1 MVNSSTI
8 DLDLDLAS
16 KVQRLLFPKNSP
28 QCDWC
33 CMGVKNRMAL
43 GLGGDFFDFI
53 ALPDGCQVVFLGDVT
68 GHGLQA
74 SVVMSML
81 YGYLH
86 RASTSGC
93 LPKQTVADAN
103 AFLQFFAK
111 RSRKFDHYFSA
122 TLFYSIID
130 PASLMMT
137 YVNAGHVA
145 PLVKRGDEIFALQPT
160 ASPLGFFSDPELE
173 VATFQL
179 EVGDRLLLHTDGL
192 SDSYNSAGQFFGG
205 ERIEQLLLSYPDSH
219 LEFLD
224 RLFAALKEFGAPDP
238 PADDCTAIVID
249 LHGRQ
254 LLAEAPADQPD
265 SDR

>member
-1 MVNSSTI
+1 MASSSTI

-16 KVQRLLFPKNSP
+16 KVQRLLFPKSSP
-28 QCDWC
+28 PCDWC
-33 CMGVKNRMAL
+33 CMGVKNHMAL
-43 GLGGDFFDFI
+43 GLGGDFFDFF

-74 SVVMSML
+74 SVVMSLL

-93 LPKQTVADAN
+93 LPKQVVAEAN
-103 AFLQFFAK
+103 DFLQFFAK

-130 PASLMMT
+130 PASLMMI

-145 PLVKRGDEIFALQPT
+145 PLVKRGKQIFALQPT
-160 ASPLGFFSDPELE
+160 ASPLGYFNDPDLE
-173 VATFQL
+173 VETFQF
-179 EVGDRLLLHTDGL
+179 EADDRLLLYTDGI
-192 SDSYNSAGQFFGG
+192 SDSFNARGQFFGSQ
-205 ERIEQLLLSYPDSH
+205 RIEQLLLNHSDPN

-224 RLFAALKEFGAPDP
+224 RIFTALHDFGAADP
-238 PADDCTAIVID
+238 PDDDCTAIVID
-249 LHGRQ
+249 LNDRQ
-254 LLAEAPADQPD
+254 SGEK
-265 SDR
+265 

>member
-1 MVNSSTI
+1 MANLPTI

-16 KVQRLLFPKNSP
+16 KVQRLLFPKSSP
-28 QCDWC
+28 LCDWG

-43 GLGGDFFDFI
+43 GLGGDFFEFI

-74 SVVMSML
+74 SVVMSLL

-130 PASLMMT
+130 PASLLMI

-145 PLVKRGDEIFALQPT
+145 PLVKRGDEVFALQST
-160 ASPLGFFSDPELE
+160 ASPLGYFSDPELE
-173 VATFQL
+173 VATFQF
-179 EVGDRLLLHTDGL
+179 EVGDRLLLYTDGL
-192 SDSYNSAGQFFGG
+192 SDSFNSSGQFFGS
-205 ERIEQLLLSYPDSH
+205 ERIEQLLLNHPDPH
-219 LEFLD
+219 LEFLE
-224 RLFAALKEFGAPDP
+224 RLFAALHEFGAPDP
-238 PADDCTAIVID
+238 PDDDCTAIVID

-254 LLAEAPADQPD
+254 FAAAKPAGEARPPG
-265 SDR
+265 

>member
-1 MVNSSTI
+1 MSDSPTI

-16 KVQRLLFPKNSP
+16 KVQRLLFPKSSP
-28 QCDWC
+28 LCDWC

-43 GLGGDFFDFI
+43 GLGGDFFEFI
-53 ALPDGCQVVFLGDVT
+53 PLSDGCQVVFLGDVT

-74 SVVMSML
+74 SVVMSLL

-93 LPKQTVADAN
+93 SPQQTVADAN

-122 TLFYSIID
+122 TLFYSVLD
-130 PASLMMT
+130 PASMMMR
-137 YVNAGHVA
+137 YVNAGQVA
-145 PLVKRGDEIFALQPT
+145 PLVKRGAEIFALQST
-160 ASPLGFFSDPELE
+160 ASPLGYFSEPELE
-173 VATFQL
+173 VATFQF
-179 EVGDRLLLHTDGL
+179 EAGDRLLLHTDGL
-192 SDSYNSAGQFFGG
+192 SDSYNSAGQFFGV
-205 ERIEQLLLSYPDSH
+205 ERIEQLLLNHPDSH

-238 PADDCTAIVID
+238 PDDDCTAIVID

-254 LLAEAPADQPD
+254 LLAEESADK
-265 SDR
+265 SGSAR

>member
-1 MVNSSTI
+1 MTSSPTI

-16 KVQRLLFPKNSP
+16 KVQRLLFPKSSP
-28 QCDWC
+28 SCDWC
-33 CMGVKNRMAL
+33 RMGVKNRMAL
-43 GLGGDFFDFI
+43 GLGGDFFEFI

-74 SVVMSML
+74 SVVMSLL

-93 LPKQTVADAN
+93 LPKQIVAEAN
-103 AFLQFFAK
+103 DFLQFFAK

-130 PASLMMT
+130 PASLMMI

-145 PLVKRGDEIFALQPT
+145 PLVKRGQEIFALQPT
-160 ASPLGFFSDPELE
+160 ASPLGYFSDPELE
-173 VATFQL
+173 VETFQF
-179 EVGDRLLLHTDGL
+179 EADDRLLLYTDGI
-192 SDSYNSAGQFFGG
+192 SDSFNTNGESFGSQ
-205 ERIEQLLLSYPDSH
+205 RIEQLLLNHPDPN

-224 RLFAALKEFGAPDP
+224 RLFDALKEFGATDP
-238 PADDCTAIVID
+238 PDDDCTAIVID
-249 LHGRQ
+249 LHDR
-254 LLAEAPADQPD
+254 LLLGD
-265 SDR
+265 

>member
-1 MVNSSTI
+1 MANPPTI

-16 KVQRLLFPKNSP
+16 KVQRLLFPKSSP
-28 QCDWC
+28 SCDWC
-33 CMGVKNRMAL
+33 RMGVKNRMAL
-43 GLGGDFFDFI
+43 GLGGDFFEFI

-74 SVVMSML
+74 SVVMSLL

-93 LPKQTVADAN
+93 LPKQIVAEAN

-122 TLFYSIID
+122 TLFYSIIN
-130 PASLMMT
+130 PASLMMI

-145 PLVKRGDEIFALQPT
+145 PLVKRGDEIFTLQPT
-160 ASPLGFFSDPELE
+160 ASPLGYFSDPELE
-173 VATFQL
+173 VATFQF
-179 EVGDRLLLHTDGL
+179 EADDRLLLYTDGL
-192 SDSYNSAGQFFGG
+192 SDSFNASGQSFGR
-205 ERIEQLLLSYPDSH
+205 ERIEQLLLNYPDPH

-224 RLFAALKEFGAPDP
+224 RLFSALHEFGAADP
-238 PADDCTAIVID
+238 PDDDCTAIVID
-249 LHGRQ
+249 LHDRQ
-254 LLAEAPADQPD
+254 LIAKQEAIGV
-265 SDR
+265 SSTG